1 MFNYNDKK
9 PPTINQD
16 LIASL
21 LGADWKKDPWLA
33 KMPKSE
39 MYTYFNHYN
48 KLTLLIKINAVRKH

>member
-9 PPTINQD
+9 NPPYIN